1 MYSQIWMSKP
11 PAQQGYDSTPSAFQG
26 WGVKTDF
33 GNKDVALAAFSLTCH
48 MFEPLTSY
56 LLIVVYIFNTDESK
70 IALLLKKSHIMARFY
85 PHVFY

>member
-1 MYSQIWMSKP
+1 MSKP
-11 PAQQGYDSTPSAFQG
+11 PAQQGYDSTPSAFQ
-26 WGVKTDF
+26 GVKTDF

-48 MFEPLTSY
+48 VFEPLTSY

-70 IALLLKKSHIMARFY
+70 VALLLKKSHIMARFY